1 MEFLFQFFD
10 EVDDLIIAMAIR
22 LQRSLSRTPQERR
35 RLSRTP
41 DITPKP
47 TTTPGWKPTNQATSS
62 PHRKQKQSVGRSQL
76 TGQ

>member
-35 RLSRTP
+35 RLCRTP

-47 TTTPGWKPTNQATSS
+47 TTTPGGKRTNQATIS
-62 PHRKQKQSVGRSQL
+62 PHHKQKQNVR
-76 TGQ
+76 